1 MKRKKKVT
9 LGSIT
14 KYLVLIIF
22 AIIDFYPFFW
32 VLMSSFKDNI
42 SVVAR
47 PLAFP
52 SSINFQSYITAWV
65 NANIGQNFLNSTIYT
80 VVSVMLI
87 ILFSSMTSFVLTRVW
102 KSKMLYSYFTLGIM
116 VPVHAVLIPSFIV
129 LKNFSL
135 YNTRLGFI
143 VLMVA
148 GNISLAVFILTSFM
162 KGLPEELDDAAR
174 IDGCGYGRLYA
185 NIIFPLAKPG
195 IATIGTLTLLNC
207 WNEYLF
213 AYIMLAREDIKTVTQ
228 GIFALQG
235 RYSTDYA
242 ALCAGLVIAIVP
254 MMTFFLLF
262 QEQVIGGMTAGSVK
276 G

>member
-1 MKRKKKVT
+1 MKMKKKYKI
-9 LGSIT
+9 GAIA
-14 KYLVLIIF
+14 KYLVLILF
-22 AIIDFYPFFW
+22 AIVDFYPFFW

-47 PLAFP
+47 PLSLPDKIHFE
-52 SSINFQSYITAWV
+52 SYTTAWF
-65 NANIGQNFLNSTIYT
+65 NANIGQNFLNSVIYT
-80 VVSVMLI
+80 VSSVVLI

-102 KSKMLYSYFTLGIM
+102 KSKILYSYFTLGIM
-116 VPVHAVLIPSFIV
+116 IPVHAILIPSFII
-129 LKNFSL
+129 LKNLSL

-162 KGLPEELDDAAR
+162 ENLPEELDDAAR
-174 IDGCGYGRLYA
+174 IDGCGYGRLFVS
-185 NIIFPLAKPG
+185 IIFPLAKPG

-213 AYIMLAREDIKTVTQ
+213 AYIMLAKEDIKTITQ

-235 RYSTDYA
+235 KYSTDYS
-242 ALCAGLVIAIVP
+242 ALCAGLVIAIIP
-254 MMTFFLLF
+254 MMLFFLLF
-262 QEQVIGGMTAGSVK
+262 QEQVIEGMTAGSVK